1 LLEEAPLRIGYSIA
15 LTLLIGTSIFI
26 WGGSKQA
33 MIETARYQPN
43 VIKENGDVVRVSPL
57 YPKYQPFVY
66 TLENA
71 VPLIKLGMD
80 EKWAPN
86 PSPEFRQ
93 PWFPCLS
100 WLYFI
105 STYGWL
111 NFWRWALIVG
121 GWVQATIFAAAV
133 ADRFRK

>member
-1 LLEEAPLRIGYSIA
+1 LIA
-15 LTLLIGTSIFI
+15 LTLLIGTSIFT

-33 MIETARYQPN
+33 MIETVRYQPN
-43 VIKENGDVVRVSPL
+43 AITDNGGVKLVSPL

-80 EKWAPN
+80 EKWTPN

-93 PWFPCLS
+93 PWYPRIHF
-100 WLYFI
+100 LYFL
-105 STYGWL
+105 SGYGWL